1 MSEIESINIMPNST
15 KSNNNTWTPQ
25 YGEETEK
32 LLNKVFGNDID
43 AKEKVREETYNI
55 MKLCGNPNKS
65 TNNDTGLV
73 FGYVQSGKTL
83 SFTALTALARDNDYQ
98 IVIILAGISTNLV
111 DQSYNRLQNDLGVNQ
126 GFYRKW
132 VMLKNPKDPNRNP
145 QDKNTIQRELQ
156 NWKKTNTPDD
166 FKKTLLITVMK
177 NTSHLKNLLAA
188 LKKLDLSQSPTL
200 IIDDEGDQA
209 SMNTKASSNA
219 KRAKETGVH
228 TEQEMSTIYR
238 RIRDLK
244 RILPHHTFIQY
255 TATPQAPLFINIMD
269 NLSPNFIQLL
279 TPGEKYTGG
288 KAFCLENHFIMR
300 EIPYSEIY
308 GEDNIFDEAP
318 ESLKEAMRIF
328 FLSVT
333 SGRLFGEKKGN
344 PKNRSMMVH
353 PSRLVDDHGI
363 YYEWVVQIKNL
374 WGKVLLERSDEDE
387 TKQQIISEFKDTYK
401 DLKANA
407 PEVQPF
413 EELLETLGHNI
424 NNTAVQQLN
433 SRSGNIVDWGS
444 NYSFILVGGQAM
456 DRGFTVEGLTITY
469 MPRSKGV
476 GNADTLQQRARF
488 FGYKKDYLGHCR
500 VYLDAENIHL
510 FSEYV
515 NHEEDI
521 RKKLLQ
527 HKLSG
532 QHLNELERRFV
543 LDEMFKLTR
552 KNVLSE
558 GLTRTTF
565 GNKWV
570 RIRAPHDSDLIIESN
585 RVAVDSFTEKY
596 EELFE
601 EDEGHKDRTEEQK
614 HLVARLPL
622 KDLFRNLLNELKFTR
637 QTDSTTYT
645 NLKSV
650 IDLYTEEFPP
660 EDSFVYLMS
669 KGKSRKRRLKKDE
682 IQQLFQGKNP
692 RTGEVIYPG
701 DEKIKSDDSVTVQIH
716 RLDFK
721 DTDFTDIITIAVWI
735 PARLSQSLIS
745 KVDV

>member
-1 MSEIESINIMPNST
+1 MSEIENINIMSNAT
-15 KSNNNTWTPQ
+15 NNNNWTPQ

-32 LLNKVFGNDID
+32 LLNKVFNNDVESKD
-43 AKEKVREETYNI
+43 KVRKEAYEI
-55 MKLCGNPNKS
+55 MKLCGNPDLP
-65 TNNDTGLV
+65 TNDDTGLV

-83 SFTALTALARDNDYQ
+83 SFTALTALARDNNYQ

-111 DQSYNRLQNDLGVNQ
+111 DQSYNRLQNDLGINQ
-126 GFYRKW
+126 GFHRKW
-132 VMLKNPKDPNRNP
+132 VMLNNPKDPSRNP
-145 QDKNTIQRELQ
+145 QDKNTIDRELQ
-156 NWKKTNTPDD
+156 NWRKPNTPAD

-177 NTSHLKNLLAA
+177 NTSHLRNLLAV
-188 LKKLDLSQSPTL
+188 LRRIDLTHVPTL

-228 TEQEMSTIYR
+228 TEQEMSTIYS

-244 RILPHHTFIQY
+244 NILPHHTFIQY
-255 TATPQAPLFINIMD
+255 TATPQAPLFINILD

-288 KAFCLENHFIMR
+288 REFCLENHFILR

-308 GEDNIFDEAP
+308 NEDNIFDEAP

-333 SGRLFGEKKGN
+333 SGYLMGDKKGN

-363 YYEWVVQIKNL
+363 YYEWVTLIKNE
-374 WGKVLLERSDEDE
+374 WGKVLLERPNNDE
-387 TKQQIISEFKDTYK
+387 TKQQYISEFREAYK

-413 EELLETLGHNI
+413 DELLEVLGHNI
-424 NNTAVQQLN
+424 NNTAVEQLN
-433 SRSGNIVDWGS
+433 SQAGSSVDWGS

-469 MPRSKGV
+469 MPRNKGV

-488 FGYKKDYLGHCR
+488 FGYKRDYLGHCR
-500 VYLDAENIHL
+500 VYLDAENIHM

-521 RKKLLQ
+521 RKKILE

-532 QHLNELERRFV
+532 QHLDELERRFV

-558 GLTRTTF
+558 DLTRTTF

-570 RIRAPHDSDLIIESN
+570 RIRAPHDSEIIIKNNREVVDDFIKKHRDLFSE
-585 RVAVDSFTEKY
+585 DS
-596 EELFE
+596 
-601 EDEGHKDRTEEQK
+601 GHNARTEEQK
-614 HLVARLPL
+614 NLIAKLPL
-622 KDLFRNLLNELKFTR
+622 KELFTDLLQLLKFTR

-650 IDLYTEEFPP
+650 IDLYTDEFPP
-660 EDSFVYLMS
+660 EDSFVYIMS
-669 KGKSRKRRLKKDE
+669 KGNSRVRKLTKKDE

-701 DEKIKSDDSVTVQIH
+701 DEKIKSNDFVTVQIH
-716 RLDFK
+716 NLDFR
-721 DTDFTDIITIAVWI
+721 DTDYKNIITIAVWI

-745 KVDV
+745 KENA